1 MFNPLRARYAIA
13 TLFGLAVIAVPQLS
27 VAQIAVSITIAPP
40 PLPVYEQPPI
50 PDDGYIWAPGYWSY
64 GPDGYFW
71 VPGTW
76 VQPPEVGL
84 LWTPGYWGWTDGAFV
99 WNAGY
104 WGPHIGFY
112 GGVNYGFGYVGHG
125 YEGGYWQDNRF
136 FYNRNVNNV
145 TNVTNIRNV
154 YTKTV
159 VNNVTVNNISYNG
172 GNGGVTARPTNE
184 EQTAARET
192 HRPPTSV
199 QTQHRETAGSNR
211 ALLAS
216 VNQGKPE
223 IAATAKPGQFSGAGV
238 VKASRTGAPGGAP
251 VVVHAPTTTN
261 KAEEGRAATA
271 ATAARPTTPVRPNE
285 PAKPTEREPAT
296 MNRAEENRP
305 ATASSAMRPAMP
317 VHPSD
322 LPKPAERAPVNSGNA
337 ARDQQVQKQQA
348 DLQAKHDQE
357 RQALQQKQTQ
367 EHEQL
372 TQQKADAAR
381 TAAVEQQHQ
390 QQTQQLQQRHAAEQ
404 RTLTHAQPPKPR
416 EPQKPPAEE
425 HKPTSN

>member
-13 TLFGLAVIAVPQLS
+13 TMFGLAVVVAPQMS
-27 VAQIAVSITIAPP
+27 IAQIEVSITIAPP
-40 PLPVYEQPPI
+40 PLPVYEQPAI

-84 LWTPGYWGWTDGAFV
+84 LWTPGYWGWSDGVFA

-125 YEGGYWQDNRF
+125 YEGGYWQGNQF

-159 VNNVTVNNISYNG
+159 VNNVTVNNVSYNG
-172 GNGGVTARPTNE
+172 GNGGVTARPTSE
-184 EQTAARET
+184 EQTAAHET
-192 HRPPTSV
+192 HRPPTSI
-199 QTQHRETAGSNR
+199 QSQHHQAASANR

-216 VNQGKPE
+216 VNRGKPE
-223 IAATAKPGQFSGAGV
+223 IAATPKPGQFAGAGV

-251 VVVHAPTTTN
+251 VAAN
-261 KAEEGRAATA
+261 KPAESRSAT
-271 ATAARPTTPVRPNE
+271 
-285 PAKPTEREPAT
+285 
-296 MNRAEENRP
+296 P
-305 ATASSAMRPAMP
+305 ATATNKSMEIRPAAAASTAPRPAAP
-317 VHPSD
+317 VHPSE
-322 LPKPAERAPVNSGNA
+322 LPKPAERAPVNTGNA
-337 ARDQQVQKQQA
+337 ARDQEYQKQQA

-357 RQALQQKQTQ
+357 REALQQKQTQ

-372 TQQKADAAR
+372 AQQKADAAK

-390 QQTQQLQQRHAAEQ
+390 QQTQQLQQRHSVEQ
-404 RTLTHAQPPKPR
+404 RTLTHAQAPR
-416 EPQKPPAEE
+416 PQPQQRPPAEE
-425 HKPTSN
+425 RKPTN